1 MRSCLVTRRIILCL
15 VGAFGLVVAEFEAA
29 AQESAATTPGVVSE
43 QPRDATSLIRPI
55 REKYEIPGLA
65 AASADVNGLIAVAA
79 DGVRSRGTDSPVM
92 LNDSFHLGSCTKA
105 MTATLLAMLVAEGQL
120 QWTTTVGEV
129 FTELEDGMDPQWQ
142 AVTLESLLQHRGGAP
157 ANLDANGL
165 WGRLWMRVGTPTAQR
180 MVLVEGVVTHPPQVV
195 SGSKYVYSN
204 AGYAIA
210 GAMAERVT
218 GQSWEELMRTKV
230 FGPLKMTSAGFGAP
244 GTPDVVDQPRGHTED
259 GEPVLPGPKG
269 DNPPAI
275 GPAGTVHCSIG
286 DWTRFVQLHMEAA
299 SIRSPSLDFAEEPF
313 NRLHN
318 PVIAPSDPTY
328 AMGWMVTSRPWAA
341 RTPGAS
347 DRVLTHSGSNT
358 MWYST
363 VWLAND
369 FAVLVVCNQGGNNAA
384 KACDETARAL
394 IEDYLKHTTVSVTS
408 PPGD

>member
-1 MRSCLVTRRIILCL
+1 
-15 VGAFGLVVAEFEAA
+15 
-29 AQESAATTPGVVSE
+29 
-43 QPRDATSLIRPI
+43 
-55 REKYEIPGLA
+55 
-65 AASADVNGLIAVAA
+65 
-79 DGVRSRGTDSPVM
+79 
-92 LNDSFHLGSCTKA
+92 
-105 MTATLLAMLVAEGQL
+105 
-120 QWTTTVGEV
+120 
-129 FTELEDGMDPQWQ
+129 
-142 AVTLESLLQHRGGAP
+142 
-157 ANLDANGL
+157 
-165 WGRLWMRVGTPTAQR
+165 
-180 MVLVEGVVTHPPQVV
+180 
-195 SGSKYVYSN
+195 
-204 AGYAIA
+204 
-210 GAMAERVT
+210 
-218 GQSWEELMRTKV
+218 
-230 FGPLKMTSAGFGAP
+230 
-244 GTPDVVDQPRGHTED
+244 
-259 GEPVLPGPKG
+259 
-269 DNPPAI
+269 
-275 GPAGTVHCSIG
+275 
-286 DWTRFVQLHMEAA
+286 MEAA